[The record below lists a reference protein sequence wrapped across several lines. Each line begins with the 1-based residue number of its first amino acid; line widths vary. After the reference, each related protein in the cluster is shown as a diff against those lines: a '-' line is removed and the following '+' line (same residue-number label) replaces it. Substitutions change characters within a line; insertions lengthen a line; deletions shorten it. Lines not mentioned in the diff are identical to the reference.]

1 MLVTDMVYITSFVK
15 RYQEEDAD
23 LWYVCVLKGRY
34 GQPSGGGCVH
44 EDRYVHM

>member
-23 LWYVCVLKGRY
+23 LWYVCAEGPLWPAQWWGL
-34 GQPSGGGCVH
+34 CA
-44 EDRYVHM
+44 